1 MIKSF
6 IYLDEEKMYS
16 LSSQLFE
23 GITEY
28 ILDETESEAEKSE
41 NQKGPVGSGRI
52 LGDILKSTD
61 RHSEKK
67 FLNDYSY
74 SLFEAELISRDK
86 VCTIREGTPSSA
98 DQYTDKRFVKVTAK
112 IIFNDVN
119 SIRYTLN
126 NFNELG
132 ECFAY
137 VTNFAAISASE
148 EQLQNNSMINQ
159 KGKKKQKRNQNVTLK
174 NAAKEKGLFLDP
186 NYLTKLETILDYGF
200 QDQFE
205 VQMSLGDLLVSSNLN
220 RDFLRENESI
230 LTKKYGRK
238 TEIDFTLFGI
248 ITQCIGENV
257 IEHDVEIDEIETE
270 KMVEHDNIKTAMMSL
285 VQNLWAVE
293 STFVGR
299 IDNEMIVDPIAIYTE
314 L

>member
-1 MIKSF
+1 MIKNF

-61 RHSEKK
+61 RRSEKK

-86 VCTIREGTPSSA
+86 VCTVSKENTLTA
-98 DQYTDKRFVKVTAK
+98 DQYTDKHFVKATTK
-112 IIFNDVN
+112 IIFNDIN
-119 SIRYTLN
+119 SIKHILS

-132 ECFAY
+132 ESFAY
-137 VTNFAAISASE
+137 VTNFAEI
-148 EQLQNNSMINQ
+148 
-159 KGKKKQKRNQNVTLK
+159 
-174 NAAKEKGLFLDP
+174 NAAKEQIQNSPSTKQKAKQTKRKLNTTIQNIAKDSHLYLDP
-186 NYLTKLETILDYGF
+186 EYIKNLRSIFDYGF

-205 VQMSLGDLLVSSNLN
+205 VQMLFDDLIVSSNLN
-220 RDFLRENESI
+220 RNFLRENEHI
-230 LTKKYGRK
+230 ITKKYGRK
-238 TEIDFTLFGI
+238 TEVDFTLFGVV
-248 ITQCIGENV
+248 TQCLG
-257 IEHDVEIDEIETE
+257 
-270 KMVEHDNIKTAMMSL
+270 DNIIEEDTKREEVDVNIKVAMMNL
-285 VQNLWAVE
+285 VQDLWKIE